1 MIIKSIK
8 PKKLTL
14 NEINTIITPK
24 LRLEATEHFKKLGL
38 KDDDITEIL
47 IVDYM
52 RTKLKLYIKN

>member
-14 NEINTIITPK
+14 NEINTSITPK
-24 LRLEATEHFKKLGL
+24 LRLEAISHLKSIGL

-52 RTKLKLYIKN
+52 RTKLKLYIK

>member
-14 NEINTIITPK
+14 NEINTSITPK

-38 KDDDITEIL
+38 KDDVITEIL

-52 RTKLKLYIKN
+52 RTKLKLYIK